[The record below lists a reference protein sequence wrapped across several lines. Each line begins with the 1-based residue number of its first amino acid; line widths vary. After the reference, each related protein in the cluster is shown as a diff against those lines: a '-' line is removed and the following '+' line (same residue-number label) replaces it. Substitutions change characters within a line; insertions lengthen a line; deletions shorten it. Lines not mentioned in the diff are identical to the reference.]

1 MKSILVVLVL
11 VSSFLFAGVKTVNVS
26 PELVESGIK
35 IIDIRTK
42 GEWEQTGIVKNSIP
56 ITFFDIH
63 GKYDVEK
70 FLNVLSSY
78 VSKSE
83 EFALICRTGNRT
95 TAVSDFLGKNG
106 YKVINLKG
114 GVKRLTQQ
122 GYKLTKY
129 INKNR

>member
-1 MKSILVVLVL
+1 MKKVLLGLILVF
-11 VSSFLFAGVKTVNVS
+11 SFLFAGVKTVNVS
-26 PELVESGIK
+26 PKFVTSGIK

-42 GEWEQTGIVKNSIP
+42 GEWKETGIVKGSIP
-56 ITFFDIH
+56 ITFFDER
-63 GKYDVEK
+63 GNYDAKK
-70 FLNVLSSY
+70 FLDLLNKHIQ
-78 VSKSE
+78 KSE

-122 GYKLTKY
+122 GYKLIKY
-129 INKNR
+129 NK

>member
-1 MKSILVVLVL
+1 MKKVLLGLILVF
-11 VSSFLFAGVKTVNVS
+11 SFLFAGVKTVNVS
-26 PELVESGIK
+26 PKLVTSGIK

-42 GEWEQTGIVKNSIP
+42 GEWEQTGIVKGSIP
-56 ITFFDIH
+56 ITFFDEH
-63 GKYDVEK
+63 GNYDAQN
-70 FLNVLSSY
+70 FLSILDGY
-78 VSKSE
+78 VKKGE

-106 YKVINLKG
+106 FNVINLKG

-129 INKNR
+129 NK